1 MAGLYIHIPYCHSK
15 CFYCDFF
22 STPRISDMECYVD
35 ALITELSLR
44 KDEISDSFNTVYI
57 GGGTP
62 SILPVD
68 LLSKI
73 IQHIADLFDVTKLE
87 EFTIEANPEDVTKEW
102 SDAISQLGI
111 SRVSMGIQS
120 FVDNELKAVNRR
132 HNSATVLNAI
142 NILREANISEISGDL
157 IYGLPNQTLESWK
170 YSLHNLLSLD
180 LPHFSAYLL
189 SYEPKT
195 RLSVMRDRG
204 LVEEAS
210 ECLVCEMYNHLI
222 KVASIKG
229 YQHYEISNFSKP
241 GHLAI
246 HNTNYWRNLSYLG
259 VGVSAHSYDGKVR
272 RYNSINIRDYI
283 KTLSSRRLF
292 YEIENETAK
301 ERHNDYIIVSLR
313 TSEGINLMQYRTLWG
328 DDLYNNLL
336 IKSQQFV
343 SNGQMILSN
352 NHLFIAESS
361 MLISDRIMIEL
372 IL

>member
-44 KDEISDSFNTVYI
+44 KNEVPDSYSTVYI

-62 SILPVD
+62 SILPVN
-68 LLSKI
+68 LLTKI
-73 IQHIADLFDVTKLE
+73 IRYVADFIDVSKLE
-87 EFTIEANPEDVTKEW
+87 EFTIEANPEDITKEW
-102 SDAISQLGI
+102 CNSISRLGI

-120 FVDNELKAVNRR
+120 FDDNELKTVNRR
-132 HNSATVLNAI
+132 HNSETVFNAI
-142 NILREANISEISGDL
+142 NILRDANISEISGDL
-157 IYGLPNQTLESWK
+157 IYGLPNQSQESWEH
-170 YSLHNLLSLD
+170 SLSNLLTLD

-195 RLSVMRDRG
+195 RLSVMRDQG

-210 ECLVCEMYNHLI
+210 EDLVCKMYNHLI
-222 KVASIKG
+222 KAASIKG

-241 GHLAI
+241 GHKAV
-246 HNTNYWRNLSYLG
+246 HNTNYWRNLPYLG
-259 VGVSAHSYDGKVR
+259 IGVSAHSFDGKVR
-272 RYNSINIRDYI
+272 RFNGINIRDYI
-283 KTLSSRRLF
+283 KKISSRQLF

-313 TSEGINLMQYRTLWG
+313 TSDGINLKQYRTLWG
-328 DDLYNNLL
+328 DDFYNRLL
-336 IKSQQFV
+336 TLSLQFI
-343 SNGQMILSN
+343 SKGQMILSD
-352 NHLFIAESS
+352 NHLSIAESS